1 VSVRKAL
8 TMRISKI
15 TSLSLAVAA
24 ISLVSATAHASTRDW
39 AESRGALMT
48 KSDAWKPFGMP
59 TKKDI
64 ARFNLSSAYT
74 ISFKSNVTN
83 MGLLIGNDKLVFDFG
98 QCTYSLA
105 PTRRNSV
112 YLGLA
117 KKDVAR
123 VTLRNGNLNSGP
135 STVGGVAGSS
145 GNVTLANTAAW
156 NANGLLAIGGYGS
169 GGLTVIG
176 GGKLAS
182 TTGGVG
188 MYGRSKGNVLLSGDG
203 SDWNV
208 AGTLAVGGKTSTG
221 QVNIRDNASLNVGDK
236 LDIRKGSALTLN
248 GGSLSAASIIRPRS
262 VVFQSGTL
270 NLTKSNLTIGTG
282 GTLGAAVILDPKQ
295 TLNVSQ
301 DVTVNGVTG
310 SLDLSGGRFSAR
322 RTLNSGTIN
331 FRSGEFHGTLVNSAA
346 SSAVNITAT
355 VAVFANDVVN
365 NGTFSVGEP
374 SKARFEANVSGSRGF
389 TGGGEITFAGTYNP
403 GTSDSQGLDAPVSF
417 RNNIIFTPEAR
428 LRLNLGGPSR
438 SFVSDGI
445 AYDRVDVNGQ
455 IHLTNVDIA
464 LAGTPALQVG
474 DRFDLVTGS
483 IVYDKNFHISLPNL
497 SGGRSF
503 DVIRGNTSLSA
514 VIIPEPAI
522 GTLLAGAA
530 AAMAFCRPRRR
541 R

>member
-8 TMRISKI
+8 TMRISKT

-24 ISLVSATAHASTRDW
+24 ISLVSATGHASTRDW

-59 TKKDI
+59 TKRDI

-74 ISFKSNVTN
+74 ISFKSDVIN
-83 MGLLIGNDKLVFDFG
+83 MGLLIGDDKLVFDFG

-145 GNVTLANTAAW
+145 GNVTLSNAAAW
-156 NANGLLAIGGYGS
+156 NTNGLLAIGGYGS

-221 QVNIRDNASLNVGDK
+221 QVNIRDSASLNVGDK

-248 GGSLSAASIIRPRS
+248 GGSLSAASIIRPGS

-270 NLTKSNLTIGTG
+270 ELTKSNLTIGPG
-282 GTLGAAVILDPKQ
+282 GALGSAVTLDGKQ
-295 TLNVSQ
+295 TLKITQ
-301 DVTVNGVTG
+301 DVI
-310 SLDLSGGRFSAR
+310 LSDSKSQLIMDKGRFSAG
-322 RTLNSGTIN
+322 RTLNSGAIGLRGGQ
-331 FRSGEFHGTLVNSAA
+331 FLGTLLNQ
-346 SSAVNITAT
+346 SSGRVYITAMSP
-355 VAVFANDVVN
+355 VFADDVVN
-365 NGTFSVGEP
+365 NGALVVESG
-374 SKARFEANVSGSRGF
+374 SKARFEGDVTGSHGF
-389 TGGGEITFAGTYNP
+389 AGGGEITFAGTYNP
-403 GTSDSQGLDAPVSF
+403 GAGGSSPPSQVVSF
-417 RNNIIFTPEAR
+417 GNNIIFTPEGH
-428 LRLNLGGPSR
+428 LQLDIGGAGSVAER
-438 SFVSDGI
+438 RI
-445 AYDRVDVNGQ
+445 AYDQVNVNGR

-483 IVYDKNFHISLPNL
+483 IVYDKSFRLNLPTLPGGL
-497 SGGRSF
+497 SF
-503 DVIRGNTSLSA
+503 NVIRGNTSLSA

-530 AAMAFCRPRRR
+530 AAMALGRPRRR

>member
-1 VSVRKAL
+1 MSVRKAL
-8 TMRISKI
+8 TMRISKT

-24 ISLVSATAHASTRDW
+24 ISLVSATGHASTRDW

-59 TKKDI
+59 TKRDI

-74 ISFKSNVTN
+74 ISFKSDVIN
-83 MGLLIGNDKLVFDFG
+83 MGLLIGDDKLVFDFG

-145 GNVTLANTAAW
+145 GNVTLSNAAAW
-156 NANGLLAIGGYGS
+156 NTNGLLAIGGYGS

-221 QVNIRDNASLNVGDK
+221 QVNIRDSASLNVGDK

-248 GGSLSAASIIRPRS
+248 GGSLSAASIIRPGS

-270 NLTKSNLTIGTG
+270 NLTKSNLTIGPG
-282 GTLGAAVILDPKQ
+282 GALGSAVTLDGKQ
-295 TLNVSQ
+295 TLKITQ
-301 DVTVNGVTG
+301 DVI
-310 SLDLSGGRFSAR
+310 LSDSKSQLIMDKGRFSAG
-322 RTLNSGTIN
+322 RTLNSGAIGLRGGQ
-331 FRSGEFHGTLVNSAA
+331 FLGTLLNQ
-346 SSAVNITAT
+346 SSGRVYITAMSP
-355 VAVFANDVVN
+355 VFADDVVN
-365 NGTFSVGEP
+365 NGALVVESG
-374 SKARFEANVSGSRGF
+374 SKARFEGDVTGSHGF
-389 TGGGEITFAGTYNP
+389 AGGGEITFAGTYNP
-403 GTSDSQGLDAPVSF
+403 GAGGSSPPSQVVSF
-417 RNNIIFTPEAR
+417 GNNIIFTPEGH
-428 LRLNLGGPSR
+428 LQLDIGGAGSVAER
-438 SFVSDGI
+438 RI
-445 AYDRVDVNGQ
+445 AYDQVNVNGR

-483 IVYDKNFHISLPNL
+483 IVYDKSFRLNLPTLPGGL
-497 SGGRSF
+497 SF
-503 DVIRGNTSLSA
+503 NVIRGNTSLSA

-530 AAMAFCRPRRR
+530 AAMALGRPRRR

>member
-8 TMRISKI
+8 TMRISKT

-24 ISLVSATAHASTRDW
+24 ISLVSATGHASTRDW

-59 TKKDI
+59 TKRDI

-74 ISFKSNVTN
+74 ISFKSDVIN
-83 MGLLIGNDKLVFDFG
+83 MGLLIGDDKLVFDFG

-145 GNVTLANTAAW
+145 GNVTLSNAAAW
-156 NANGLLAIGGYGS
+156 NTNGLLAIGGYGS

-221 QVNIRDNASLNVGDK
+221 QVNIRDSASLNVGDK

-248 GGSLSAASIIRPRS
+248 GGSLSAASIIRPGS

-270 NLTKSNLTIGTG
+270 NLTKSNLTIGPG
-282 GTLGAAVILDPKQ
+282 GALGSAVTLDGKQ
-295 TLNVSQ
+295 TLKITQ
-301 DVTVNGVTG
+301 DVI
-310 SLDLSGGRFSAR
+310 LSDSKSQLIMDKGRFSAG
-322 RTLNSGTIN
+322 RTLNSGAIGLRGGQ
-331 FRSGEFHGTLVNSAA
+331 FLGTLLNQ
-346 SSAVNITAT
+346 SSGRVYITAMSP
-355 VAVFANDVVN
+355 VFADDVVN
-365 NGTFSVGEP
+365 NGALVVESG
-374 SKARFEANVSGSRGF
+374 SKARFEGDVTGSHGF
-389 TGGGEITFAGTYNP
+389 AGGGEITFAGTYNP
-403 GTSDSQGLDAPVSF
+403 GAGGSSPPSQVVSF
-417 RNNIIFTPEAR
+417 GNNIIFTPEGH
-428 LRLNLGGPSR
+428 LQLDIGGAGSVAER
-438 SFVSDGI
+438 RI
-445 AYDRVDVNGQ
+445 AYDQVNVNGR

-483 IVYDKNFHISLPNL
+483 IVYDKSFRLNLPTLPGGL
-497 SGGRSF
+497 SF
-503 DVIRGNTSLSA
+503 NVIRGNTSLSA

-530 AAMAFCRPRRR
+530 AAMALGRPRRR